1 MGKVLIPPRKQGLFR
16 QSRGKTVHCA
26 VRELRQEPPLE
37 QLAQDQQPAVDPG
50 NGKPVIEAGVAGVV
64 KSSCVC
70 KGFCFLPV
78 LYEDCGRCK
87 QERRRQCRNALYNGG
102 TNHKKPLLCLLVLVM
117 GNPLGV
123 KGV

>member
-1 MGKVLIPPRKQGLFR
+1 MLCLRGCLLDLWDVLPCLHGSSARRNIQAMRIWN
-16 QSRGKTVHCA
+16 A
-26 VRELRQEPPLE
+26 VFVP
-37 QLAQDQQPAVDPG
+37 
-50 NGKPVIEAGVAGVV
+50 IAGVV

>member
-1 MGKVLIPPRKQGLFR
+1 MLCLRGCLLDLWDVLPCLHGSSARRNIQAMRIWN
-16 QSRGKTVHCA
+16 A
-26 VRELRQEPPLE
+26 VFVP
-37 QLAQDQQPAVDPG
+37 
-50 NGKPVIEAGVAGVV
+50 IAGVV

-102 TNHKKPLLCLLVLVM
+102 DKPQKTFTLFIGISNGKPPGCERSVIVNGLTAEQM
-117 GNPLGV
+117 ER
-123 KGV
+123 